1 MFSGFH
7 SQRDQFAHFNVLPSV
22 FILNY
27 TTLDKNFPQFLQKSH
42 SLMSSVD
49 FVEYPRTSRKG

>member
-7 SQRDQFAHFNVLPSV
+7 SQCDQFAHFIVLPSA

-27 TTLDKNFPQFLQKSH
+27 TTLEKNFPVFTKIPLINE
-42 SLMSSVD
+42 
-49 FVEYPRTSRKG
+49 FSRLC